1 MGRGATILMMGLLTA
16 AAAGGLALAQTQT
29 TPAKARA
36 EEVTTQP
43 RGQSTPAQAPS
54 KAPSQ
59 AGPQTT
65 PAKARAQEATAQAPT
80 KPAAPAAPSSER
92 TLLSVKDVM
101 RHIINPAAETYWAH
115 SGEVDDDKG
124 ANDRVPTAQAE
135 WNINIDTAA
144 QIAEAGNLLMMDG
157 RARDPNGPWMKYAIA
172 LNKAG
177 IAGMAAATA
186 HDHDKTNDAGSAMYD
201 ACFQC
206 HGRYIPRPK
215 NSLYTHNIDQDL
227 ADAEKAK
234 AAAKAAGAP
243 PPK

>member
-1 MGRGATILMMGLLTA
+1 MRHIPILIAAALACALPALAQSPGAQTPVAKPA
-16 AAAGGLALAQTQT
+16 AAAPV
-29 TPAKARA
+29 TPPK
-36 EEVTTQP
+36 Q
-43 RGQSTPAQAPS
+43 
-54 KAPSQ
+54 
-59 AGPQTT
+59 
-65 PAKARAQEATAQAPT
+65 
-80 KPAAPAAPSSER
+80 
-92 TLLSVKDVM
+92 TLLSVRDVM

-115 SGEVDDDKG
+115 SGEVDDEKG

-157 RARDPNGPWMKYAIA
+157 RARDPGGPWLKYAQA
-172 LNKAG
+172 LNAAG

-215 NSLYTHNIDQDL
+215 DSLYKHDIDKDL
-227 ADAEKAK
+227 KAAEK
-234 AAAKAAGAP
+234 
-243 PPK
+243 PK

>member
-1 MGRGATILMMGLLTA
+1 MRRGMILAIGSALA
-16 AAAGGLALAQTQT
+16 AATGGLA
-29 TPAKARA
+29 
-36 EEVTTQP
+36 V
-43 RGQSTPAQAPS
+43 AQAPS
-54 KAPSQ
+54 PA
-59 AGPQTT
+59 T
-65 PAKARAQEATAQAPT
+65 PKTPPTQATAP
-80 KPAAPAAPSSER
+80 KPAPDR

-115 SGEVDDDKG
+115 SGEVDDEKG
-124 ANDRVPTAQAE
+124 ANDRVPTSQE
-135 WNINIDTAA
+135 QWNINIDTAA

-215 NSLYTHNIDQDL
+215 DSLYKHNIDQDL

-234 AAAKAAGAP
+234 AAQKAAP

>member
-1 MGRGATILMMGLLTA
+1 MRHGIILAIGLA
-16 AAAGGLALAQTQT
+16 AAIAAGGRTLAQT
-29 TPAKARA
+29 PARA
-36 EEVTTQP
+36 A
-43 RGQSTPAQAPS
+43 SKPAAAP
-54 KAPSQ
+54 
-59 AGPQTT
+59 
-65 PAKARAQEATAQAPT
+65 PAAA
-80 KPAAPAAPSSER
+80 KPAAPPDR

-115 SGEVDDDKG
+115 SGEVDDEKG
-124 ANDRVPTAQAE
+124 ANDRIPTSQE
-135 WNINIDTAA
+135 QWNINIDTAA

-215 NSLYTHNIDQDL
+215 DSLYKHDIDKDL
-227 ADAEKAK
+227 EAAGKAK
-234 AAAKAAGAP
+234 K
-243 PPK
+243 